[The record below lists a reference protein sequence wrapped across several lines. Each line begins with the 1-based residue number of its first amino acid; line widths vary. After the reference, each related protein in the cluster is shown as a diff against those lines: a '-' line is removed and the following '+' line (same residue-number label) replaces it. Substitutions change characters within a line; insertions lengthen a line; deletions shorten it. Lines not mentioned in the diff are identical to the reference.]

1 MLQYTPGKFPVFFLE
16 KIVKFY
22 RYKKCSTC
30 VKALKYLEEKG
41 VALDIIEIRE
51 EPPLLDE
58 LKLALETADGNIKA
72 LLNTSGMDYRQMG
85 LKDKLPNMSDEE
97 VMNLLTSNGNLVK
110 RPLVVVN
117 DQKALCGFKEAV
129 YNNTF

>member
-1 MLQYTPGKFPVFFLE
+1 MLQYTPGKFPGVFLE

-58 LKLALETADGNIKA
+58 LKLALDTADGNIKA
-72 LLNTSGMDYRQMG
+72 LLTH
-85 LKDKLPNMSDEE
+85 LEWTIDKWVSKINYLICLM
-97 VMNLLTSNGNLVK
+97 K
-110 RPLVVVN
+110 R
-117 DQKALCGFKEAV
+117 
-129 YNNTF
+129 

>member
-1 MLQYTPGKFPVFFLE
+1 M
-16 KIVKFY
+16 KFY

-41 VALDIIEIRE
+41 VELDIIEIRE
-51 EPPLLDE
+51 SPPSLNE
-58 LKLALETADGNIKA
+58 LKIALKTAEGNIKA

-97 VMNLLTSNGNLVK
+97 VLNLLTSNGNLVK
-110 RPLVVVN
+110 RPLLVVN
-117 DQKALCGFKEAV
+117 DHQALCGFKEDV
-129 YNNTF
+129 YQTALN

>member
-1 MLQYTPGKFPVFFLE
+1 M
-16 KIVKFY
+16 KFY

-58 LKLALETADGNIKA
+58 LKLALDTADGNIKA